1 MTFATDSKPKI
12 CYICLL
18 FGNNTMNPKEI
29 LKKYNRP
36 ENFFNRD
43 LSWVEF
49 NRRVLEEALDPE
61 LPLLEKVKFV
71 SIFSS
76 NLDEFYMIRFSGLK
90 EQLAANIEEPTI
102 DGLTPFEQVQ
112 KIEKNLKP
120 MNDILMNLWL
130 NEIVPALKKENIH
143 LLNFEEFSKDEQD
156 KLREYFKKEIYPVL
170 TPLAFDPG
178 RPFPYISNLSLSL
191 AILIKKPTGETH
203 FARLKVPSIFPRLL
217 QVDEIIE
224 GKKITGVNGSFY
236 AKFIWL
242 GDLITANLDGLF
254 PGLEVLEAHRFRV
267 TRDTDIE
274 LQEDEA
280 DDLLSVIE
288 ENIRQRRFGQVVRL
302 EVDSQMPEYM
312 LETLIEN
319 LRISRN
325 DAQVVNGPIG
335 LSDVMTL
342 YKLPLHHLKEK
353 PFYPVI
359 PKTFEEEEDIFAV
372 IKQKEILLHHPYHA
386 FTPVIDFIKKA
397 ARDPDVLAI
406 KQTLYR
412 VGSDSPIVRAL
423 IEAAERG
430 KQVAVLVELKARFDE
445 ENNIFW
451 ARELEKVGAHV
462 VYGLVGLKTHAKMTL
477 VVRKEFDGL
486 KRYVHLATGNYNAT
500 TAKLYTD
507 LGLFT
512 CDPEICADVSDIFN
526 YLTGYSKQTDFRK
539 LIVSPINL
547 REKTLEKIE
556 REIINVKNGG
566 RGRIIWKLN
575 SLVDPAVISALYEA
589 SNEGVE
595 IELIVRGICCL
606 IPGVKNL
613 SEKICVKSI
622 VGRYL
627 EHSRIYYFYNNGEEE
642 ILLSSADMMQ
652 RNIDRRVEVTF
663 PVQDDKLKAEILRT
677 ILKVCLKDNIKA
689 RVLNSDMTYKIE
701 VPKNGEKKIISQEW
715 LMKNAVK
722 QKGEFIKTK

>member
-1 MTFATDSKPKI
+1 MTFATDSKSKI

-18 FGNNTMNPKEI
+18 FNDITMNSKEI

-49 NRRVLEEALDPE
+49 NRRVLEEALDTE

-76 NLDEFYMIRFSGLK
+76 NLDEFYMIRVSGLK
-90 EQLAANIEEPTI
+90 EQIAANIEEPTI
-102 DGLTPFEQVQ
+102 DGLTPLEQVQ
-112 KIEKNLKP
+112 KIDKIIQP
-120 MNDILMNLWL
+120 MNDRLMNLWL
-130 NEIVPALKKENIH
+130 KEIVPSLKKENIH
-143 LLNFEEFSKDEQD
+143 LLNFDEFSKDEQD

-191 AILIKKPTGETH
+191 AILVKKPNGETH
-203 FARLKVPSIFPRLL
+203 FARLKVPNIFPRLL

-224 GKKITGVNGSFY
+224 GKKSVGTNGSFH

-242 GDLITANLDGLF
+242 GDLITANLDDLF
-254 PGLEVLEAHRFRV
+254 PGHEVLEAHRFRV

-312 LETLIEN
+312 LETLLEN

-359 PKTFEEEEDIFAV
+359 PKTFEEEEDIFSV

-526 YLTGYSKQTDFRK
+526 YLTGYSKQTNFRK

-556 REIINVKNGG
+556 REITNVKKGG
-566 RGRIIWKLN
+566 KGKIIWKLN

-589 SNEGVE
+589 SNEGVQ

-613 SEKICVKSI
+613 SENICVRSI

-663 PVQDDKLKAEILRT
+663 PVQDEKLRAEILRT
-677 ILKVCLKDNIKA
+677 ILKISLKDNIKA
-689 RVLNSDMTYKIE
+689 RILNSDMTYKTDL
-701 VPKNGEKKIISQEW
+701 PKNGEKKIISQEW
-715 LMKNAVK
+715 LMKHAVK
-722 QKGEFIKTK
+722 KKGEFIKAT

>member
-1 MTFATDSKPKI
+1 
-12 CYICLL
+12 
-18 FGNNTMNPKEI
+18 MNAKEI
-29 LKKYNRP
+29 LKKYKDP
-36 ENFFNRD
+36 KNFFNRD

-71 SIFSS
+71 SIYSS
-76 NLDEFYMIRFSGLK
+76 NLDEFYMIRVSGLK
-90 EQLAANIEEPTI
+90 EQIAANIEEPTI
-102 DGLTPFEQVQ
+102 DGLTPLEQVQ
-112 KIEKNLKP
+112 KIDKILKP
-120 MNDILMNLWL
+120 MNERLMNFWL
-130 NEIVPALKKENIH
+130 EEIVPALKKENIN
-143 LLNFEEFSKDEQD
+143 LLGYDEFSKEEQD
-156 KLREYFKKEIYPVL
+156 KMREYFKKEIYPVL

-191 AILIKKPTGETH
+191 AILVKKPNGETH
-203 FARLKVPSIFPRLL
+203 FARLKVPNVFPRLL
-217 QVDEIIE
+217 RVDEIIE
-224 GKKITGVNGSFY
+224 NNKNVTTNGAFH

-242 GDLITANLDGLF
+242 GDLITANLNDLF
-254 PGLEVLEAHRFRV
+254 PGMEVLEAHRFRV

-280 DDLLSVIE
+280 DDLLRVIE

-319 LRISRN
+319 LRIARN
-325 DAQVVNGPIG
+325 DVQVINGPIG

-353 PFYPVI
+353 PFYPVV
-359 PKTFEEEEDIFAV
+359 PRVFEEEEDIFTV
-372 IKQKEILLHHPYHA
+372 LKQKEILLHHPYHS
-386 FTPVIDFIKKA
+386 FTPVIDFIKQA
-397 ARDPDVLAI
+397 ARDPDVLGI

-412 VGSDSPIVRAL
+412 VGSDSPIVKAL

-462 VYGLVGLKTHAKMTL
+462 VYGLVGLKTHAKITL

-486 KRYVHLATGNYNAT
+486 NRYVHISTGNYNAT

-507 LGLFT
+507 LGIFT

-526 YLTGYSKQTDFRK
+526 YLTGYSKHTDFRK

-547 REKTLEKIE
+547 REKTLEKID
-556 REIINVKNGG
+556 REITNVKAGNN
-566 RGRIIWKLN
+566 GRIIWKLN
-575 SLVDPAVISALYEA
+575 SLVDPAIISALYEA

-595 IELIVRGICCL
+595 IDLIIRGICCL
-606 IPGVKNL
+606 VPGVKEL
-613 SEKICVKSI
+613 SEKIRVRSI

-627 EHSRIYYFYNNGEEE
+627 EHSRIYYFYNNGAEE
-642 ILLSSADMMQ
+642 IYLSSADMMQ

-663 PVQDDKLKAEILRT
+663 PVQDEKLKIEILRT
-677 ILKVCLKDNIKA
+677 ILKVSLKDNVKA
-689 RVLNSDMTYKIE
+689 RFLDTDMTYKKITSD
-701 VPKNGEKKIISQEW
+701 NGEKKIISQEW
-715 LMKNAVK
+715 LMKQVVK
-722 QKGEFIKTK
+722 HKGGLIKTN